1 MPKLLLVLERRFR
14 ECENIKRNSDN
25 DNTINIIFTES
36 GKNEESGFNTPERFL
51 EPELQLE

>member
-14 ECENIKRNSDN
+14 ECENIKSNSDN